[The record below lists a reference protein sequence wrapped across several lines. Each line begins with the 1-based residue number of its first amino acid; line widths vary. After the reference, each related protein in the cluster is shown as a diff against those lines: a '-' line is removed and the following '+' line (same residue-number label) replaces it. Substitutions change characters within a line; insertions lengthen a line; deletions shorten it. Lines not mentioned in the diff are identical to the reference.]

1 MDVKTIAVA
10 ILGGAFDSNELGDND
25 IACVPGALEDLQL
38 RHVTGCDDVQLELVE
53 RSHVERLT
61 AERDAL
67 QQLLNARDEE
77 VDRLRNQLAQCEAM
91 AMMVAEREWAEHVG
105 TGPVS
110 SKVEAA
116 FTQLH
121 SELQE
126 AQGKLAERDTLL
138 RDNSG
143 KLIRMAAHLISA
155 PLFALQALQ
164 DEDKKMTR
172 ARVDKAVDTADAR
185 LKDAAYELRRIA
197 DALSASAEPSA
208 PKCGNC
214 GSGTGQACNDKG
226 CGYLESGNGE
236 PSTPVAQCTNED
248 SWNCK
253 YCRNTKSCEALK
265 DPRNFGGPSAPVERD
280 ELPEFARRVIAKLKR
295 FRDCAEDGQ
304 GADIGREW
312 FDVLVK
318 LGLLNRVQRSPA
330 LWEITDEGD
339 ALLEARAVL
348 ERKP

>member
-77 VDRLRNQLAQCEAM
+77 MDRLRNQLAQCEAM

-126 AQGKLAERDTLL
+126 AQGKLAERDALL
-138 RDNSG
+138 REIRRKPGLFSG
-143 KLIRMAAHLISA
+143 DFVL
-155 PLFALQALQ
+155 
-164 DEDKKMTR
+164 
-172 ARVDKAVDTADAR
+172 R
-185 LKDAAYELRRIA
+185 LDQV
-197 DALSASAEPSA
+197 LSASAEPSA
-208 PKCGNC
+208 PTPMPAYMEAACDKFDWTPEQALRFYAEGKHFDTDNGRTRILCTGAIASHALKGMSKEYADLK
-214 GSGTGQACNDKG
+214 GSEQA
-226 CGYLESGNGE
+226 E
-236 PSTPVAQCTNED
+236 PSASVEIDERAGITLEQVLRAYEYAERHPHRYLRGTTNWCAAVAHSLNKQSRAT
-248 SWNCK
+248 
-253 YCRNTKSCEALK
+253 
-265 DPRNFGGPSAPVERD
+265 
-280 ELPEFARRVIAKLKR
+280 
-295 FRDCAEDGQ
+295 
-304 GADIGREW
+304 
-312 FDVLVK
+312 
-318 LGLLNRVQRSPA
+318 LG
-330 LWEITDEGD
+330 
-339 ALLEARAVL
+339 
-348 ERKP
+348 RKP